1 MADEKEGTEITEA
14 TQVQEQTKEQVE
26 AQPEAK
32 EEKKEEKKETPKR
45 LGSGKKGRSF
55 QEILKE
61 TKAEA
66 EGKEAKPEVTPEVK
80 PDEAK
85 AGKDAH
91 KKPSNERIQELVAKN
106 KESEEKNKEFQT
118 QLSTE
123 QKANQELEK
132 RLKSLESK
140 LEQKVVEKAK
150 EEVKKEEPVDYNKVR
165 EELEDEGRTEKQIEI
180 YIKALKKGDDAEKRI
195 HLLEEK
201 LNQRDKDDT
210 EKRKDEDEKER
221 KDFTKKQEGI
231 YLEIAKSPEY
241 KDYFNVPENGEM
253 PTFKDPEMDKVALE
267 LSNLF
272 NVPVYLEEGKETVN
286 VNPVLMSKEGLQMLM
301 YWVTRKGRANT
312 KAKEKVEKGQS
323 LKNKVVTQPSVSK
336 SSRIKGKRS
345 FGEILEETRKEM
357 NM

>member
-1 MADEKEGTEITEA
+1 MAEEKEQESTETTE
-14 TQVQEQTKEQVE
+14 TTRGQEQIQEQVE
-26 AQPEAK
+26 TQPNPE
-32 EEKKEEKKETPKR
+32 EEKKEEKKEAPKK

-66 EGKEAKPEVTPEVK
+66 EGKETKPV
-80 PDEAK
+80 EAK
-85 AGKDAH
+85 TEEQIKADKEKEAH
-91 KKPSNERIQELVAKN
+91 KKPANERIQELVT
-106 KESEEKNKEFQT
+106 KNKEFQT
-118 QLSTE
+118 QLSDE
-123 QKANQELEK
+123 QKKNSGLEE
-132 RLKSLESK
+132 RLKSIESK
-140 LEQKVVEKAK
+140 LDQKVVEKAK
-150 EEVKKEEPVDYNKVR
+150 QEVKKEEPVDYNKVR
-165 EELEDEGRTEKQIEI
+165 EELEDEGRTEKQIDI

-201 LNQRDKDDT
+201 LNARDKDDA

-231 YLEIAKSPEY
+231 YLEIAKLPEY

-253 PTFKDPEMDKVALE
+253 PTLKDPEMDKVALE

-272 NVPVYLEEGKETVN
+272 NVPVYLEDGKETVN

-301 YWVTRKGRANT
+301 YWVTRKGRANI
-312 KAKEKVEKGQS
+312 KAKEKVEKEQS
-323 LKNKVVTQPSVSK
+323 LKNKVVTQPSVNK
-336 SSRIKGKRS
+336 SLRTKGKRS
-345 FGEILEETRKEM
+345 FAEILEETRKEM